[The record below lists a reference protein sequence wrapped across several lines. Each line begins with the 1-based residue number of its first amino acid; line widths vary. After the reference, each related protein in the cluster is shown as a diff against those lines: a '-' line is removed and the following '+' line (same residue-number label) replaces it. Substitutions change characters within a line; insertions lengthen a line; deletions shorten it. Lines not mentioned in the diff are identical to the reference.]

1 MRAKVSAMQRPGS
14 IRLSPA
20 TGLNVGR
27 DSLPIIIGVSVHI
40 QSWSRPGGP
49 GAGAPITPAPTREA
63 AS

>member
-1 MRAKVSAMQRPGS
+1 MRAKVSAIQWPGS
-14 IRLSPA
+14 IGLSLA

-27 DSLPIIIGVSVHI
+27 DSLPIIGVSVHI
-40 QSWSRPGGP
+40 RSWSRPGGP